1 MIPSRDSMFIVS
13 SINDFRNR
21 PESPKGGEGLFMVGP
36 LSGTPSESVSFSQG
50 PPVTAAAG

>member
-1 MIPSRDSMFIVS
+1 MFIVS